1 MLAVVSEGSF
11 FKGLVSRNEHLKWSW
26 YIFNLSFALYIAL
39 MRFVHI
45 FAYIRT
51 NIEPLNLERLI

>member
-1 MLAVVSEGSF
+1 MDIIGQGGSVK
-11 FKGLVSRNEHLKWSW
+11 KGTLEAEF

-45 FAYIRT
+45 FAHIKM
-51 NIEPLNLERLI
+51 NIEPRNLEHLI